1 MRQEELAVHLHHL
14 EDAKCVA
21 ETLGQGDA
29 SVTPSKTGWT
39 VTVVPSSRQLAEVLS
54 ALHACLA
61 ENDIRLVRVTIDGNT
76 YAMEAPPAD

>member
-39 VTVVPSSRQLAEVLS
+39 SPSSHRHASLRRSSAPFTPVSPRTTSALS
-54 ALHACLA
+54 A
-61 ENDIRLVRVTIDGNT
+61 
-76 YAMEAPPAD
+76 